1 MLPGISDTFLK
12 PTNPRTLSKAKL
24 QKRHHRPPSPRELPF
39 GGVDSRPKSNP
50 REASDGPAKPH
61 LPMAMATAHI
71 FVHAESVFDDEQL
84 GVSYLK
90 TSQDLIE
97 SSEDP
102 AFYCTILTQVDP
114 HVDS

>member
-1 MLPGISDTFLK
+1 
-12 PTNPRTLSKAKL
+12 
-24 QKRHHRPPSPRELPF
+24 
-39 GGVDSRPKSNP
+39 
-50 REASDGPAKPH
+50 
-61 LPMAMATAHI
+61 MAMATAHI